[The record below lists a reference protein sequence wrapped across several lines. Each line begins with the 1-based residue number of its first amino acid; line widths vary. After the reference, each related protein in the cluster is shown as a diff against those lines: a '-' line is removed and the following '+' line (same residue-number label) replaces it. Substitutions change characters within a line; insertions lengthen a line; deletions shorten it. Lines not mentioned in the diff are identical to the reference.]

1 METAQGEWGLTA
13 TEARVLGSLI
23 EKEIATPEYYPLSLN
38 ALVNACNQKTS
49 RYPVMQLDEE
59 AVREAL
65 GGLKD
70 KGLAGMARGTEGRV
84 PKYEHHLG
92 EIFNLR
98 RGEMATLCVLLL
110 RGPQTSGELRGRTE
124 RLHMFGGLDEVVAV
138 LQRLMEREPAL
149 VRTLPREPGT
159 KETRYRE
166 LLSGAE
172 AGLTEPVASLDSE
185 GEEERIEVRR
195 LGELQA
201 EVRELRLR
209 LEALERRMRV

>member
-1 METAQGEWGLTA
+1 MEMAAGEWGLTGE
-13 TEARVLGSLI
+13 EARVLGSLV

-49 RYPVMQLDEE
+49 RHPVMELDEE

-65 GGLKD
+65 AGLKD

-124 RLHMFGGLDEVVAV
+124 RLHMFGGLDEVQAV
-138 LQRLMEREPAL
+138 VQRLMEREPAL
-149 VRTLPREPGT
+149 VRAMPREPGT

-166 LLSGAE
+166 LLSAFAESASGEGAE
-172 AGLTEPVASLDSE
+172 AGL
-185 GEEERIEVRR
+185 EVRGGGGR
-195 LGELQA
+195 LTDLEA
-201 EVRELRLR
+201 ELRDLR
-209 LEALERRMRV
+209 ERVEELERRIGAR

>member
-1 METAQGEWGLTA
+1 
-13 TEARVLGSLI
+13 V
-23 EKEIATPEYYPLSLN
+23 
-38 ALVNACNQKTS
+38 
-49 RYPVMQLDEE
+49 
-59 AVREAL
+59 
-65 GGLKD
+65 
-70 KGLAGMARGTEGRV
+70 
-84 PKYEHHLG
+84 
-92 EIFNLR
+92 FNLR

-149 VRTLPREPGT
+149 VRALPRGPGT

-166 LLSGAE
+166 LLSGADAVGME
-172 AGLTEPVASLDSE
+172 PAGGLETE
-185 GEEERIEVRR
+185 GEEDRIDLRR